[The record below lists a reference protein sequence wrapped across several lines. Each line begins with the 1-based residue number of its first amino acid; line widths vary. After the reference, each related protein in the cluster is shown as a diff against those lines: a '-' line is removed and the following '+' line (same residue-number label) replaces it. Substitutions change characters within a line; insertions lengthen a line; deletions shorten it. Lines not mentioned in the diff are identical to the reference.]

1 MCSNITT
8 KNIDSRTGLSNS
20 HIIDHIPI
28 DVAYFDI
35 LKYTDQSD
43 FKVLIIDNNINTLRI
58 QLYDD
63 DNRLVPLIHDWSMTL
78 TFHEVVNIKKS
89 KIDYNAINQIAYN
102 SINNPDLQEL

>member
-1 MCSNITT
+1 MCSNIAT

-28 DVAYFDI
+28 DVANFDI
-35 LKYTDQSD
+35 LKYTNQSD
-43 FKVLIIDNNINTLRI
+43 FKALIIGNNINTLRI

-63 DNRLVPLIHDWSMTL
+63 ENRLVPLIHDWSMTL
-78 TFHEVVNIKKS
+78 TFHEVINIKKS

-102 SINNPDLQEL
+102 SINNPDLQVL